1 MSEKK
6 ATAELTDGEIVGLQE
21 SGAGGDH
28 GGPPRRAKAF
38 WPSAKRLLG
47 LFRTERLGLVL
58 VFGMVLVAVVLN
70 VWAPHVLGKAMDAI
84 FGGLISGQ
92 MPAGT
97 SREQVIA
104 GMRAQGQ
111 DQAAEML
118 SGMDFVPGQGIDFE
132 HLGRL
137 ILIVLAMYVV
147 AQTFMWLQGRVL
159 NDLVMRIVYLLRQD
173 IEAKLN
179 RLPLSH
185 FDTRQRG
192 DLISRTTNDV
202 DNVQQAMQQAFSSLF
217 LSVLTVIGIVG
228 MMFWLSWQLALIA
241 LIALPVAGVVVGVI
255 GKRSQQLFTAQW
267 RETGRLNGHIEESF
281 TGHELVTVF
290 GRQEDMADRFD
301 ERNEAMY
308 EASFKAQFFSG
319 MIMPIM
325 QWVNWLGYVGIAV
338 VGGLRVANGQM
349 TLGAVTAFIQ
359 YSREFNQPLG
369 QVAGMANMLISGVAS
384 AERIFELLDEPEE
397 TEDALHADPSGQAG
411 GQGEAGAVVG
421 KPVEVQAGGD
431 RLTNDSGV
439 ERDGFPNEST
449 AERDGFPNESTAER
463 DGFPNESTVERDGF
477 PNESTA
483 ERDGFPNEST
493 AERDGFPNESGEGVS
508 GRVEFEHV
516 AFSYT
521 PQKPLIRDLNLVAE
535 PGQTVAIVGPT
546 GAGKTTLVN
555 LLMRFYDVDGGRIL
569 LDGQDIA
576 GMPRRQLRARTGMV
590 LQDAVLFGGTIRENI
605 RYGRLDA
612 TDDEVLEAA
621 KATYVDR
628 FVHTL
633 PDGYD
638 TVIEQDAANVSAG
651 ERQLITIARAFL
663 AQPDLLILDEA
674 TSSVD
679 TRTEV
684 LVQEAMAALRSNR
697 TSFVI
702 AHRLSTIRDADVIL
716 VMEHGDI
723 VEQGSHEQLLAAGG
737 AYARLYRSQFQG
749 AAVDGADGADGVS

>member
-1 MSEKK
+1 MSEQL
-6 ATAELTDGEIVGLQE
+6 TDAELAELQE
-21 SGAGGDH
+21 AGVTDEWG
-28 GGPPRRAKAF
+28 GGPGRKAKAF
-38 WPSAKRLLG
+38 WPSARRLLG
-47 LFRTERLGLVL
+47 LFQAERTGLVVVAL
-58 VFGMVLVAVVLN
+58 MVLVAVVFN
-70 VWAPHVLGKAMDAI
+70 VWAPHVLGRAMDVI
-84 FGGLISGQ
+84 FGGLVSRE
-92 MPAGT
+92 MPAGM
-97 SREQVIA
+97 SREQVIE
-104 GMRAQGQ
+104 GLRAQGEG
-111 DQAAEML
+111 QAADML
-118 SGMDFVPGQGIDFE
+118 SGMAFTPGQGIDFGE
-132 HLGRL
+132 LGRL

-159 NDLVMRIVYLLRQD
+159 NDLVMRIVFRLRQD
-173 IEAKLN
+173 IEAKVN
-179 RLPLSH
+179 RLPLSY

-192 DLISRTTNDV
+192 DLLSRTTNDV
-202 DNVQQAMQQAFSSLF
+202 DNVQQALQQAFATLVY
-217 LSVLTVIGIVG
+217 SVLTILGIVG

-241 LIALPVAGVVVGVI
+241 LIALPVAGVVVGVV
-255 GKRSQQLFTAQW
+255 GKKSQALFTAQW

-290 GRQEDMADRFD
+290 GRQADMAERFD

-308 EASFKAQFFSG
+308 EASFKAQFYSG

-384 AERIFELLDEPEE
+384 AERIFELLDESEQAPDG
-397 TEDALHADPSGQAG
+397 DAVAHLPR
-411 GQGEAGAVVG
+411 
-421 KPVEVQAGGD
+421 PV
-431 RLTNDSGV
+431 R
-439 ERDGFPNEST
+439 
-449 AERDGFPNESTAER
+449 
-463 DGFPNESTVERDGF
+463 
-477 PNESTA
+477 
-483 ERDGFPNEST
+483 
-493 AERDGFPNESGEGVS
+493 

-516 AFSYT
+516 RFSYT
-521 PQKPLIRDLNLVAE
+521 PEKPLITDLDLVAQ
-535 PGQTVAIVGPT
+535 PGQTIAIVGPT

-555 LLMRFYDVDGGRIL
+555 LIMRFYEVDGGRIL
-569 LDGQDIA
+569 VDGVDIRSVSRA
-576 GMPRRQLRARTGMV
+576 ELRAVTGMV

-612 TDDEVLEAA
+612 TDEEVVAAA
-621 KATYVDR
+621 KATFVDR
-628 FVHTL
+628 FVRTL

-638 TVIEQDAANVSAG
+638 TVIEQDADNVSAG

-663 AQPDLLILDEA
+663 AQPSILILDEA

-684 LVQEAMAALRSNR
+684 LVQEAMAALRSDR

-723 VEQGSHEQLLAAGG
+723 VEQGSHDELLAARG
-737 AYARLYRSQFQG
+737 AYHRLYTSQFQG
-749 AAVDGADGADGVS
+749 GEDEHHDDGGAPASREDAR